1 MAFLTSAFITNTLGG
16 AVNGAAEYAAVTF
29 GDTTSAAQLIALAD
43 SVVEAAAIK
52 GGYPTVSAA
61 SPPTGAALLLLQQM
75 SFVVWLRI
83 AYRNRAITLPEDVI
97 ADWPRPFW
105 LYAAQNDGK
114 RLDLPGLARDALNA
128 PDGARIS
135 NGVDASGA
143 ALTPTFT
150 LTALGRFP

>member
-1 MAFLTSAFITNTLGG
+1 
-16 AVNGAAEYAAVTF
+16 
-29 GDTTSAAQLIALAD
+29 
-43 SVVEAAAIK
+43 
-52 GGYPTVSAA
+52 
-61 SPPTGAALLLLQQM
+61 M